1 VTGNP
6 KLVLLSGPTGIGKSA
21 AAIRL
26 AERFAAEIING
37 DSLQIYRYLDIGT
50 AKPTAA
56 ERSLFPHHLFDILEP
71 DEPCNALEFQERA
84 DRVITEIFSRGRL
97 PLVVGG
103 TGLYLRALLFGLCE
117 MPAIDSRL
125 RERLERRLHEEGS
138 EALHAELARRDPE
151 MAAKLAPRDRTRILR
166 ALETVLATGRSLAWF
181 QQRHRFRQPRYTFL
195 HLYLEMD
202 RAELYRR
209 INLRVEKMVE
219 QGLVE
224 EVKMILGRGFSPTL
238 KPLRSIG
245 YRQIIAYLEGRC
257 SLDEAIRDI
266 KQATRRYAKRQ
277 LTWFRHDRDAVGVEA
292 ADGEGLTALI
302 EDFLACGKGPPCIK
316 K

>member
-1 VTGNP
+1 MTGDP
-6 KLVLLSGPTGIGKSA
+6 KLVLLSGPTGVGKSA

-26 AERFAAEIING
+26 AERFDGEIING

-50 AKPTAA
+50 AKPTVA
-56 ERSLFPHHLFDILEP
+56 ERSLFAHHLFDILEP
-71 DEPCNALEFQERA
+71 DEPFNALEFQARA
-84 DRVITEIFSRGRL
+84 DRVIAEVVSRESV

-117 MPAIDSRL
+117 MPAIDPGL
-125 RERLERRLHEEGS
+125 REMLERRLGEEG
-138 EALHAELARRDPE
+138 APVLHAELAHRDPE

-166 ALETVLATGRSLAWF
+166 ALETVLATGKSISWF
-181 QQRHRFRQPRYTFL
+181 QQRHRFQRPRYSFL

-202 RAELYRR
+202 RDELYRR
-209 INLRVEKMVE
+209 INLRVERMIE
-219 QGLVE
+219 QGLVD
-224 EVKMILGRGFSPTL
+224 EVREILARGFSPEL

-257 SLDEAIRDI
+257 SLDEAVHDI

-277 LTWFRHDRDAVGVEA
+277 LTWFRHDRDAVGVVA
-292 ADGEGLTALI
+292 TDVEGLTKLI
-302 EDFLACGKGPPCIK
+302 EDFMARGKGPHV
-316 K
+316 